1 MEKESCI
8 VLHLYLGV
16 VRLQIKGLA
25 LNAIGHGAMLDI
37 ETECGKCRV
46 LDTHPP

>member
-16 VRLQIKGLA
+16 VTSNTFDYRSFSQTMGCRNRAVSTQILG
-25 LNAIGHGAMLDI
+25 
-37 ETECGKCRV
+37 
-46 LDTHPP
+46 P